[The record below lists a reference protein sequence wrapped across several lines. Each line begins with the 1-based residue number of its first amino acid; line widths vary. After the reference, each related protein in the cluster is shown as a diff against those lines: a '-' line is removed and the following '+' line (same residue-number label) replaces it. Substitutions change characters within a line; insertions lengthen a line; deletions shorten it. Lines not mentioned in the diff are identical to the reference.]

1 MQLFWAMNPWFF
13 LQKTVVTA
21 WVGMEPF
28 FVPGMVSAWFWGS
41 PVLRL
46 EGAQKPETAVA
57 WRFAA
62 QQSGQ
67 FYWHDNMDL

>member
-1 MQLFWAMNPWFF
+1 MFRD
-13 LQKTVVTA
+13 
-21 WVGMEPF
+21 
-28 FVPGMVSAWFWGS
+28 FVNSGGRKGGT
-41 PVLRL
+41 LRL